1 MEMSNEKTLDKKEK
15 KFDKKEQYE
24 IILKLYQGLDNN
36 LQKISQKV
44 KVNKDDNSI
53 TQLAF
58 KSDKITSALQS
69 CLDFDNKE
77 AVKISENLRDI
88 YRHIRLALKLIYENQ
103 NFELL
108 KSATDV
114 TFTLKDSWAKIRS
127 SI

>member
-1 MEMSNEKTLDKKEK
+1 MSNKKTLDKKEK
-15 KFDKKEQYE
+15 KLDKKEQYE

-53 TQLAF
+53 AQLAF

-77 AVKISENLRDI
+77 AVKISENLRAAS
-88 YRHIRLALKLIYENQ
+88 LAP
-103 NFELL
+103 
-108 KSATDV
+108 S
-114 TFTLKDSWAKIRS
+114 
-127 SI
+127 

>member
-1 MEMSNEKTLDKKEK
+1 MSNEKTLDKKEK

-77 AVKISENLRDI
+77 PVKISENLRDI

>member
-1 MEMSNEKTLDKKEK
+1 MSNEKTLDKKEK
-15 KFDKKEQYE
+15 KLDKKEQYE
-24 IILKLYQGLDNN
+24 IILKLYQGLDSN

-77 AVKISENLRDI
+77 VVKISENLRDI

>member
-1 MEMSNEKTLDKKEK
+1 MSNEKTLDKKEK

-88 YRHIRLALKLIYENQ
+88 HRHIRLALKLIYENQ